1 MNLNDHTRDTTV
13 TVNLPTAREP
23 DVSEEMKTRFQEV
36 CQEYGIPK
44 ENILDLTEVDEMEKI
59 EENGNF
65 RIFLEY
71 IQALDSSSM
80 LIKTSVRE
88 NGQCSEISVIADET
102 SQDDTYSILYD
113 GYNRLRIIEA
123 VYDEY
128 VLFHNVN
135 FNKGKE
141 FQVMF
146 LHGRTPDLSPEIK
159 TWFGEVCQTY
169 GIPNENI
176 LDLTK
181 VDRCLQTRGS
191 Y

>member
-1 MNLNDHTRDTTV
+1 MKLLLLCLGLTLVWAHKKGH
-13 TVNLPTAREP
+13 
-23 DVSEEMKTRFQEV
+23 DVVKSNFDLSKFSGDWYT
-36 CQEYGIPK
+36 
-44 ENILDLTEVDEMEKI
+44 ILLASDEMEKI

-65 RIFLEY
+65 RIFVEH

>member
-1 MNLNDHTRDTTV
+1 
-13 TVNLPTAREP
+13 
-23 DVSEEMKTRFQEV
+23 MK
-36 CQEYGIPK
+36 
-44 ENILDLTEVDEMEKI
+44 
-59 EENGNF
+59 
-65 RIFLEY
+65 
-71 IQALDSSSM
+71 
-80 LIKTSVRE
+80 E

-146 LHGRTPDLSPEIK
+146 LYGRTPDLSPEIK